1 MSSIKKIIE
10 LHDNQ
15 KLKYIIN
22 DNFDA
27 HNYCIKINN
36 NNMSYIEFAVYCNN
50 FEAYLMLINHKDFD
64 INASTNYTW
73 LEHIIKRYN
82 SYPILENTRYLDE
95 ILKKE
100 ITFNNNIIKY
110 CMNLDTFY
118 KLKNHIDFSSITEVI
133 KNVLHPEICDDIQ
146 TYIINELMTTKPQ
159 LFTKQIVDN
168 HMLYY
173 CIHYNKI
180 TLLNILKE
188 HKFDIYTVHGIP
200 SILLSNDILN
210 YFINNKYVYQENLLD
225 KKWFL
230 HEQNDPISFLNR
242 LDYIAENFNVLN
254 NFFELVYD
262 PNYEL
267 FNLFISSYI
276 LNYQQKNYYSV
287 EKNNKKKL
295 SKIFK
300 FIIQINLYTNENIFE
315 KINHINTNEFEKMF
329 LQNNY
334 HYNND
339 DRKEPAKV
347 LFGSIIACCFKPQ
360 SNTYE
365 KIIAKAFNNLNIN
378 KIKEIYKNI

>member
-1 MSSIKKIIE
+1 MESDVLFNPNPHSNPKICKKSYLYSSVFC
-10 LHDNQ
+10 D
-15 KLKYIIN
+15 
-22 DNFDA
+22 
-27 HNYCIKINN
+27 
-36 NNMSYIEFAVYCNN
+36 N

-64 INASTNYTW
+64 VKASTNYTW
-73 LEHIIKRYN
+73 LEYIIKRYN

-95 ILKKE
+95 LLKKN
-100 ITFNNNIIKY
+100 ISFNSGIIKY

-118 KLKNHIDFSSITEVI
+118 KLKNYIDFSCFIQVI
-133 KNVLHPEICDDIQ
+133 RNILHPEICDDIQ
-146 TYIINELMTTKPQ
+146 TCIINDLITNKPQ

-168 HMLYY
+168 SLLPY

-188 HKFDIYTVHGIP
+188 YNFNIYIVHGIP

-210 YFINNKYVYQENLLD
+210 YFIHDKYVYSENLLD

-230 HEQNDPISFLNR
+230 HEQYDPASFLDR
-242 LDYIAENFNVLN
+242 LNYIVDNFNLLN

-267 FNLFISSYI
+267 FNLFIHSYI
-276 LNYQQKNYYSV
+276 LNCHERNYYSI
-287 EKNNKKKL
+287 EKNNKEKL
-295 SKIFK
+295 AKIFK
-300 FIIQINLYTNENIFE
+300 FIIKINLYTNENIFE

-329 LQNNY
+329 IKND
-334 HYNND
+334 HRYNND
-339 DRKEPAKV
+339 ERKEPAKV

-365 KIIAKAFNNLNIN
+365 KIVAKAFNNASISQ
-378 KIKEIYKNI
+378 IKEIYKKL